1 MRRRDSVSILIAI
14 VFLGA
19 FALTQ
24 SRTPG
29 AKPSPDSSGNEA
41 CATCHAEIYKSYKTT
56 VMATAS
62 GPAADGIVTGDF
74 VHKTSGVH
82 YRVFERDGKEWMSYE
97 RGGKE
102 GIRGERELL
111 YFIGS
116 GKKGRTYLFSDQ
128 GFLFE
133 APINWYSQEKRWN
146 MTPAYTEAQEIPMN
160 LPAYVDCLNCHTSGM
175 RAPQAGTEN
184 KFPDKPFQHAGITC
198 ERCHGAGKDH
208 GDGKGPIVNPA
219 KLPAETRDS
228 ICMECHF
235 EGAVAIQQPAKHTYE
250 FQPGQQLSEYIHYFL
265 LPGLPQQEKPQALSQ
280 FEALSL
286 SVCKRRSGEKMWCGS
301 CHDSHFEPAEKEKAA
316 YFRGKCLA
324 CHGETFAAKHHP
336 DKPDCVQ
343 CHMPALPSKDVAHTE
358 STDHRILR
366 YPNTAPLP
374 QLQVRGKPLKSFP
387 ASADGLATTRDFA
400 LAWENLAQ
408 RGLEGA
414 PKIAEDYLRKAVEE
428 RPEDPVLLAALGYV
442 EQEHH
447 NDAAALEL
455 YRRALKNDPLDND
468 AATNLGILEARSGNL
483 QGAVKL
489 WQAAFERV
497 PHRSAIG
504 IDLAIV
510 FCAAGQKDAARKY
523 VDRVFEF
530 NPDFGKA
537 KSLLEHMNQDP
548 VECKP

>member
-1 MRRRDSVSILIAI
+1 MALKVSTEVYRDIESVDAQAGLIVSILIAI

-208 GDGKGPIVNPA
+208 GDGKGP
-219 KLPAETRDS
+219 L
-228 ICMECHF
+228 
-235 EGAVAIQQPAKHTYE
+235 
-250 FQPGQQLSEYIHYFL
+250 
-265 LPGLPQQEKPQALSQ
+265 
-280 FEALSL
+280 
-286 SVCKRRSGEKMWCGS
+286 
-301 CHDSHFEPAEKEKAA
+301 
-316 YFRGKCLA
+316 
-324 CHGETFAAKHHP
+324 
-336 DKPDCVQ
+336 
-343 CHMPALPSKDVAHTE
+343 
-358 STDHRILR
+358 
-366 YPNTAPLP
+366 
-374 QLQVRGKPLKSFP
+374 
-387 ASADGLATTRDFA
+387 
-400 LAWENLAQ
+400 
-408 RGLEGA
+408 
-414 PKIAEDYLRKAVEE
+414 
-428 RPEDPVLLAALGYV
+428 
-442 EQEHH
+442 
-447 NDAAALEL
+447 
-455 YRRALKNDPLDND
+455 
-468 AATNLGILEARSGNL
+468 
-483 QGAVKL
+483 
-489 WQAAFERV
+489 
-497 PHRSAIG
+497 
-504 IDLAIV
+504 
-510 FCAAGQKDAARKY
+510 
-523 VDRVFEF
+523 
-530 NPDFGKA
+530 
-537 KSLLEHMNQDP
+537 
-548 VECKP
+548 